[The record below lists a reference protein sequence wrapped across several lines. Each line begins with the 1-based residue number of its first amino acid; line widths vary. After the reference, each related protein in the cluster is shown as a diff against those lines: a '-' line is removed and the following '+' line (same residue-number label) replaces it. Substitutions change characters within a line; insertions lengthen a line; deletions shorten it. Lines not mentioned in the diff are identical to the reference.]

1 MNAKSKTTANVWRD
15 EDDAAE
21 LTGTE
26 LDHPEGHWLQGGNP
40 IDGEQGQAAFRA
52 HLRKKQVNMLIDPD
66 ILEYFRQK
74 AGRRGYQTLI
84 NRTLRESMERESL
97 LDAVRK
103 VLREELHHTD

>member
-1 MNAKSKTTANVWRD
+1 MSVKSKSTANVWID

-26 LDHPEGHWLQGGNP
+26 LDHPNGQWLQGGNQ
-40 IDGEQGQAAFRA
+40 IDSKQGQAAFRA
-52 HLRKKQVNMLIDPD
+52 HLRKKQVNMLIDLD
-66 ILEYFRQK
+66 VLDYYRQK
-74 AGRRGYQTLI
+74 AGQRGYQTLI

>member
-1 MNAKSKTTANVWRD
+1 MTVKSKPTANAWLD
-15 EDDAAE
+15 EDDAEE
-21 LTGTE
+21 LTGKE
-26 LDHPEGHWLQGGNP
+26 LDHPEGRWLKGGESINS
-40 IDGEQGQAAFRA
+40 EQGEAAFRE

-66 ILEYFRQK
+66 VLDYFRQK

-103 VLREELHHTD
+103 VVREELHHTD

>member
-1 MNAKSKTTANVWRD
+1 MSVKPKSTANVWKD

-21 LTGTE
+21 LTGKE
-26 LDHPEGHWLQGGNP
+26 LDHPDGHWLHGGQHVDN
-40 IDGEQGQAAFRA
+40 EQGRAAFREY
-52 HLRKKQVNMLIDPD
+52 LRKKQVNMLIDPD
-66 ILEYFRQK
+66 ILDYFRQK

-103 VLREELHHTD
+103 VVREEMHHQE